1 MLKARL
7 DGDIK
12 AAMKDREAGK
22 LRLSVLRMVKSAAKY
37 LEIERKDELTDEDL
51 LTVFVKEVKQRRDS
65 IDEFKKGNR
74 MDLVEASEAELAILQ
89 EYLPQQLS
97 DAELRELVQAAVQET
112 GAQSKKD
119 MGKVMAD
126 LMPRTKGRAD
136 GKLLNRIVQEFLP

>member
-37 LEIERKDELTDEDL
+37 LEIERKEGLTDEDL

-97 DAELRELVQAAVQET
+97 EAELRELVQAAVQET

-119 MGKVMAD
+119 MGKVMAA

>member
-37 LEIERKDELTDEDL
+37 LEIERKEGLTDEDL

-97 DAELRELVQAAVQET
+97 EAELRELVQAAVQET

>member
-37 LEIERKDELTDEDL
+37 LEIERKEGLTDEDL

-74 MDLVEASEAELAILQ
+74 MDLVEASEAEL
-89 EYLPQQLS
+89 
-97 DAELRELVQAAVQET
+97 RELVQAAVQET

-119 MGKVMAD
+119 MGKVMAA

>member
-97 DAELRELVQAAVQET
+97 EAELRELVQAAVQET

>member
-1 MLKARL
+1 
-7 DGDIK
+7 
-12 AAMKDREAGK
+12 MKDREAGK

-37 LEIERKDELTDEDL
+37 LEIERKEGLTDEDL

-97 DAELRELVQAAVQET
+97 EAELRELVQAAVQET

>member
-97 DAELRELVQAAVQET
+97 EAELRELVQAAVQET
-112 GAQSKKD
+112 G
-119 MGKVMAD
+119 V
-126 LMPRTKGRAD
+126 
-136 GKLLNRIVQEFLP
+136 